1 MIKENIVIFI
11 LFFLPLFIFSQK
23 IDSAYVYETNTKA
36 RTLDRDGSYQQAY
49 VLIND
54 LISNLESKN
63 SENLTLSIQTKANIE
78 QNLNKFEKK
87 NEIQKHL
94 ALSFQTRAGIEQN
107 LGKYEQS
114 IKTAR
119 EALQIRIQAKDTF
132 NIAYNYNLI
141 GIGFYFL
148 SDYDST
154 KAYYEKSFVLK
165 KKIKANDK
173 VLAVSAYNLA
183 ILYEDLA
190 QPEKALKLY
199 KDAEAYLLKNKEVK
213 SFLSDVYVGI
223 AHVYKSENDVYKA
236 EEYAEKAMDVGLRS
250 YGEFN
255 PNMTFVYTSYA
266 NILEWKEKYKESI
279 ALLEKSLQIRKST
292 YGENHRWTC
301 ESYYDLASVYALDKQ
316 FDKAEDYFKKA
327 IQIGEKINSPQ
338 YLANAKTYL
347 AKLYIDNNENLKKA
361 EQLLLSA
368 LEKKIAIFGY
378 KNDEI
383 AEIYYYLSE
392 IAKKNGEKDKFFA
405 FNSQVFNC
413 SGYNKDKISEVIAPF
428 QALDALIITGDWY
441 NDEFESSQ
449 NMDFLLKKF
458 KLIDEEV
465 KLIKYSQ
472 KNFTSDRSSIRVA
485 NLYRNVF
492 EKGLNTCWKLYK
504 QTNKKKYLEKAF
516 ELSET
521 NRNTT
526 LLEGLQDIKYKL
538 YSGIPSDL
546 LEFEKQTK
554 QNLERVKLD
563 LYYEKTANN
572 PDKVF
577 YSELLNQRI
586 NLSNKLDSLYRS
598 FNINYPRYANLK
610 FNKRIIK
617 LADVQNNLD
626 NKTQL
631 LIYFLGDNDLYSFN
645 ITKEKISFYKNDI
658 AEELVEKIKS
668 IKKDLVQRKNI
679 ADTSKLLYQLLL
691 NQQIVSNKEK
701 MIVIPDNVLSYI
713 PFEMLRKENDN
724 FLIENFT
731 ISYSGSVRLF
741 LELKGDYFKYKT
753 KNYWAGFSPKY
764 EQDKKLA
771 SIYDEV
777 TIISKMV
784 NGKKFIG
791 EDSKKESFLNNNTN
805 FSILHL
811 AMHAEIDD
819 KNQMFNKLIFSDG
832 ELTSSEIYVSNS
844 KANLVVLSA
853 CNTGFGNLEK
863 GEGVMSMAR
872 AFHFSGIPSVI
883 MSLWKVPD
891 KETKIIMVNFYKYL
905 KKGESKSESLRKAKL
920 DYLTS
925 TKDKNLKHPYYWS
938 GFVLN
943 GSTGELKSTGK
954 SLYYLLGGIFIF
966 GFVLLGRKI
975 IKKQ

>member
-1 MIKENIVIFI
+1 MIKDNTI
-11 LFFLPLFIFSQK
+11 LLFLFLLPLFIFSQK
-23 IDSAYVYETNTKA
+23 IDSAYVYDTNTKA
-36 RTLDRDGSYQQAY
+36 RNLDRAGSYQQAY
-49 VLIND
+49 SLINN
-54 LISNLESKN
+54 LISKLESKT
-63 SENLTLSIQTKANIE
+63 SENSALSPETKANVE
-78 QNLNKFEKK
+78 QNLSKFEQK
-87 NEIQKHL
+87 NKIL
-94 ALSFQTRAGIEQN
+94 NYIALSFQTRSGIEQN

-114 IKTAR
+114 ILTAR
-119 EALQIRIQAKDTF
+119 DALQIRLQAKDTF

-154 KAYYEKSFVLK
+154 KIYYEKSFSLK
-165 KKIKANDK
+165 KKIKVKDK
-173 VLAVSAYNLA
+173 ILAVSAYNLA

-223 AHVYKSENDVYKA
+223 AHVYKGENDIYKA
-236 EEYAEKAMDVGLRS
+236 EEYSEKAMDVGLKS

-279 ALLEKSLQIRKST
+279 ALLEKSLQIRKSA

-316 FDKAEDYFKKA
+316 FGKAEEYFKKA
-327 IQIGEKINSPQ
+327 IQIGEKTNSSQ

-347 AKLYIDNNENLKKA
+347 AKLYIDENINLEHA

-368 LEKKIAIFGY
+368 LDKKITIFGY

-392 IAKKNGEKDKFFA
+392 IAKKNQEKEKFFA

-413 SGYNKDKISEVIAPF
+413 SGYDKDNMSEVIAPF

-441 NDEFESSQ
+441 NDEYDKSKKI
-449 NMDFLLKKF
+449 DFLQRKF

-465 KLIKYSQ
+465 QLIRYSQ
-472 KNFTSDRSSIRVA
+472 KNFTSDRSRIRVA

-492 EKGLNTCWKLYK
+492 EKGLNTCWQLYN
-504 QTNKKKYLEKAF
+504 QTKEKKYLEKAF

-521 NRNTT
+521 NRYTN

-538 YSGIPSDL
+538 YSGIPSNL
-546 LEFEKQTK
+546 LEVEKQVK

-563 LYYEKTANN
+563 IYYEKTSSN
-572 PDKVF
+572 PDKEF

-598 FNINYPRYANLK
+598 FETNYPRYANLK
-610 FNKRIIK
+610 FNHRTIK
-617 LADVQNNLD
+617 LIDVQNNLD
-626 NKTQL
+626 DKTQL
-631 LIYFLGDNDLYSFN
+631 LIYFLGDKDLFSFN
-645 ITKEKISFYKNDI
+645 ITKENITFLKNKVGQ
-658 AEELVEKIKS
+658 ELIEKAKS

-679 ADTSKLLYQLLL
+679 TGTSKLLYQFLLK
-691 NQQIVSNKEK
+691 QQIDSNKVN

-713 PFEMLRKENDN
+713 PFEMLKRENDK
-724 FLIENFT
+724 FLIEDFT
-731 ISYSGSVRLF
+731 ISYSGSVRLY
-741 LELKGDYFKYKT
+741 LELQGDYFKYNI

-777 TIISKMV
+777 STISKIV
-784 NGKKFIG
+784 KGKKFIG
-791 EDSKKESFLNNNTN
+791 ENSKKETFLNNNTN
-805 FSILHL
+805 YSILHL
-811 AMHAEIDD
+811 AMHAEID
-819 KNQMFNKLIFSDG
+819 NQNPMFNKLIFSDG

-844 KANLVVLSA
+844 KANLIVLSA

-905 KKGESKSESLRKAKL
+905 DKGESKSEALKKAKL

-925 TKDKNLKHPYYWS
+925 TKDINLRHPYYWS

-943 GSTGELKSTGK
+943 GNTDVLKSK
-954 SLYYLLGGIFIF
+954 NNSIYYLLGGIFIF

-975 IKKQ
+975 AKK